1 MNIEEKQ
8 VLEFH
13 KTFELAI
20 AKKPAI
26 PDEATQKLRIA
37 LIQEELDEL
46 ARAFAEKDVVDVAD
60 ALADLLY
67 VTYGAAVACG
77 IDIDPVF
84 QEVHRSNMTK
94 VGGHKRADGKWVK
107 PPTYTP
113 ANIPPVLARQPANA
127 MD

>member
-1 MNIEEKQ
+1 MNLEERQ

-13 KTFELAI
+13 KTFDLI
-20 AKKPAI
+20 VSHKPLI
-26 PDEATQKLRIA
+26 PDEATQKLRVA
-37 LIQEELDEL
+37 LIQEELNEL
-46 ARAFAEKDVVDVAD
+46 SEAFTKNDVTGVAD

-67 VTYGAAVACG
+67 VVYGAAIACG

-107 PPTYTP
+107 PPTYSP
-113 ANIPPVLARQPANA
+113 ANIPPVLEKQSPDVMR
-127 MD
+127 

>member
-1 MNIEEKQ
+1 MNIEERQ

-13 KTFELAI
+13 KTFDLI
-20 AKKPAI
+20 VSHKPLI
-26 PDEATQKLRIA
+26 PDPATQTLRVA
-37 LIQEELDEL
+37 LIQEELNEL
-46 ARAFAEKDVVDVAD
+46 SEAFAENDVTAVAD

-67 VTYGAAVACG
+67 VTYGAAIACG

-107 PPTYTP
+107 PPTYSP
-113 ANIPPVLARQPANA
+113 ANIPPILESQSPDVMR
-127 MD
+127 